1 MNDSADRT
9 DELARAHFQSRTLY
23 ELLCELD
30 RAEDASELARI
41 FLPFAMGSLGVI
53 SGFVVLRGLD
63 ENACDVEFRGLQ
75 GDDARLR
82 EGCIE
87 LLDKIFP
94 PGETKKTDDILPVV
108 LHGAH
113 LTREFLLPPGTCLL
127 LGMIIARDIRAVV
140 GFGPRL
146 TSDQYGDE
154 ELWLLQ
160 SMARHFALALRRG
173 HDARRIRALNENLSR
188 QNVELEKSLSA
199 MEMARNMADHQAF
212 LLGSL
217 FQAAKDMSACVD
229 AESLGAAFL
238 LHAMGAESSPGG
250 FVAVFDEH
258 AGSEHLTTR
267 GLSPS
272 DAEFLSSPEGRKLLL
287 GLFVAQK
294 DRLPRHMES
303 QTVDDPS
310 LLERLPGPPSQVL
323 LFALDAECRGVMA
336 LLPRLSPGA
345 PGEGDRNLLSS
356 MTATFLSALGR
367 TRAHEDLARL
377 NRDLEVTNAE
387 LRATIEALRSARV
400 EIGLLAEAR
409 DRILDL
415 ARRGFSR
422 AGRIA
427 PADFVLIFLVSISL
441 AVLFNISNPA
451 GIALAPRPLLAPAPA
466 TITAQET
473 AALLASG
480 EAVLLDARP
489 PEFFN
494 ERRITG
500 ALNAPA
506 GLFDFVYAMR
516 LADIDP
522 DSPIVIYGRTVSM
535 LYDAEVA
542 LKLGDLGHDA
552 VYVLAGDFDDW
563 NAAGLAVEENP

>member
-1 MNDSADRT
+1 MHDSEDKT

-30 RAEDASELARI
+30 RAEDASELVRI
-41 FLPFAMGSLGVI
+41 FLPFAMGSLGVV

-63 ENACDVEFRGLQ
+63 ENACGVEFRGLQ

-82 EGCIE
+82 EGCLE

-94 PGETKKTDDILPVV
+94 PGETQKIDDILPVV
-108 LHGAH
+108 LQGPH
-113 LTREFLLPPGTCLL
+113 LAREFLLPPGTCLL
-127 LGMIIARDIRAVV
+127 LGMVVARNIRAVL

-146 TSDQYGDE
+146 TSDHYGDE

-188 QNVELEKSLSA
+188 QNVELEKSLAA
-199 MEMARNMADHQAF
+199 METARGTADHQAF

-250 FVAVFDEH
+250 FVATFDEH
-258 AGSEHLTTR
+258 SGVEQLTTR
-267 GLSPS
+267 GMSPA
-272 DAEFLSSPEGRKLLL
+272 DEALLASPEGRKTLL

-294 DRLPRHMES
+294 DRLPRHMEA
-303 QTVDDPS
+303 QEVADPA
-310 LLERLPGPPSQVL
+310 LLEHLPGPPAQVL

-356 MTATFLSALGR
+356 MTATYLSALGR

-377 NRDLEVTNAE
+377 NRDLEATNAE
-387 LRATIEALRSARV
+387 LRTTIEELRSARV
-400 EIGLLAEAR
+400 EISLLAEAR

-427 PADFVLIFLVSISL
+427 PADFTLIFLVSISL
-441 AVLFNISNPA
+441 AVLFNISNPG
-451 GIALAPRPLLAPAPA
+451 GIPLAPRPLLEPAP
-466 TITAQET
+466 TSISAQDT

-494 ERRITG
+494 EQRITG

-516 LADIDP
+516 LADVDP
-522 DSPIVIYGRTVSM
+522 DAPIIVYGRTVSM

-542 LKLGDLGHDA
+542 LKLGDLGHHA
-552 VYVLAGDFDDW
+552 VYVLKGDFDGW
-563 NAAGLAVEENP
+563 RVAGLPVEDQP